1 MIVQF
6 SPDLTRESIY
16 ANGSELAQ
24 IMGLDRDEDGRKVE
38 SFQPEKRMYVTAII
52 NPVLV
57 TDIYRISRLE
67 PVTRDT
73 VTALLASPVRTT
85 EFENT
90 SVTFRQ
96 AKYPTVWGPSIDTL
110 LFTKALKSID
120 FSGVKS
126 AVEIGCGSGFISKYI
141 LNNAPS
147 LEKIT
152 LVDINQYA
160 IECAMENIDDQR
172 AEFIIGNGLDFI
184 NRKRFDLILCNP
196 PYIPRPDSIAS
207 NAYEGIGLLR
217 HFVMY
222 AGDYL
227 KKNGLLVTNISSLCR
242 NDIMGML
249 EKLGLVLEEL
259 VEEIEGMDVPLKI
272 MNVLNN
278 KKWLDFLVKNKG
290 LKKSYHDGY
299 DYWHRI
305 SICQRR

>member
-6 SPDLTRESIY
+6 NYDLTTESIY
-16 ANGSELAQ
+16 ANGNELAQ

-38 SFQPEKRMYVTAII
+38 SFSPETRMYVTSIR

-57 TDIYRISRLE
+57 TDIYRISMLE
-67 PVTRDT
+67 PVMRDT
-73 VTALLASPVRTT
+73 VAALLASPVRTT

-96 AKYPTVWGPSIDTL
+96 AKYPAVWGPSIDTL

-120 FSGVKS
+120 FSGVRT
-126 AVEIGCGSGFISKYI
+126 AVEIGCGSGFISKYV
-141 LNNAPS
+141 LNNAPG

-152 LVDINQYA
+152 LVDINKSA
-160 IECAMENIDDQR
+160 IDCAIENIDDQR
-172 AEFIIGNGLDFI
+172 ADFVVGDGLDFI
-184 NRKRFDLILCNP
+184 DGKRFDLILCNP
-196 PYIPRPDSIAS
+196 PYIPRPDNIAG

-217 HFVMY
+217 HFVIY
-222 AGDYL
+222 AGYYL
-227 KKNGLLVTNISSLCR
+227 EKNGLLVTNISSLCR
-242 NDIMGML
+242 NDISGML
-249 EKLGLVLEEL
+249 KKLGLVLEEL
-259 VEEIEGMDVPLKI
+259 VEEIAAMDVPLKI

-278 KKWLDFLVKNKG
+278 EKWLDFLVKNKG
-290 LKKSYHDGY
+290 LMKSHHDGY